1 MHPEVMLADG
11 EYYRSGYYREVAH
24 RRLVAQAQAV
34 PRHER
39 TMGVRLRVHA
49 KLVQARMRLPG
60 LLPTP
65 KRAALV
71 DHAPGTD

>member
-24 RRLVAQAQAV
+24 RRLVAQAQGM

-39 TMGVRLRVHA
+39 PMGVGQRAHA
-49 KLVQARMRLPG
+49 MLVQASTRLH
-60 LLPTP
+60 LTP
-65 KRAALV
+65 NATV
-71 DHAPGTD
+71 NTTGDI